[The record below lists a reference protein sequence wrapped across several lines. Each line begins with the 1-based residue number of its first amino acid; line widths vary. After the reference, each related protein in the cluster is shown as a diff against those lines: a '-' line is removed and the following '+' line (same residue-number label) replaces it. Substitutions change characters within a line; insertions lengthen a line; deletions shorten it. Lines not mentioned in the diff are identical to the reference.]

1 MPNLQCVA
9 CSLSDKRCKL
19 LRCLHALCVGCL
31 ETFISSENT
40 VSCPV
45 CSRITPS
52 PGEGRTQ
59 LASLP
64 DSASS
69 SAIEPSASQ
78 GFSCDECMQ
87 ETAAIATCGDCKLNF
102 CDVHAKAHQL
112 SRLYAGHYVVELF
125 TDQQQQAHI
134 DDDRN
139 GRGGELAHRCAV
151 HNRHSI
157 VQYCRS
163 CSELLCSIC
172 VTDSKHKQHADAVV
186 SVRDAEQT
194 YRKEVQSAVESC
206 ADNGSSVLSQTI
218 EKIRQEITA
227 VHRQTED
234 ASEAVHSAVASA
246 VKALKEREN
255 KLLDEL
261 DCLRH
266 SKVVP
271 LEKQLGQLQTHV
283 NAGELVT
290 LFMSDCTDAV
300 NFLRMWTWLKEATVA
315 QAKAAESTCGPC
327 RSSRI
332 GVAVTGFSD
341 LAEHIG
347 HVGRIHDLD
356 VCAEKSKFTC
366 PQSCAAESQLSIA
379 ITAVGVGGE
388 MLSNDDAK
396 QSGLEGK

>member
-102 CDVHAKAHQL
+102 CDLHAKSHQQ
-112 SRLYAGHYVVELF
+112 SRFFSGHHMSDLP
-125 TDQQQQAHI
+125 ASSG
-134 DDDRN
+134 RN
-139 GRGGELAHRCAV
+139 RASGSGSAVQVADPIHRCAL
-151 HNRHSI
+151 HSRQAI

-172 VTDSKHKQHADAVV
+172 ATDAKHRKHADSLL
-186 SVRDAEQT
+186 SVGDADKI
-194 YRKEVQSAVESC
+194 YRKELRSTVESST
-206 ADNGSSVLSQTI
+206 DDGSSVLSRTV
-218 EKIRQEITA
+218 EKIGQEIAA
-227 VHRQTED
+227 VHQQTED